1 MPIETAFVPADILL
15 PKAGFEKWSCVAC
28 DQYTSEPE
36 YWQAVEELVGDAP
49 SAYRLIL
56 PEAFLDSSDVEA
68 RIGSIC
74 KTMQNYID
82 DGVFAEYKDAY
93 VYVERTMPGGGVRRG
108 LVGCLDLEE
117 YDYTAESRSLVRA
130 TEGTVLSRIPPRVRI
145 RENAPLELPHIMVL
159 INDPGRTVIEPLES
173 RRGETLYDF
182 ELMMGGGHLRGWLV
196 DRSAYGDI
204 SRAISA
210 LAKGECPLVFAMGD
224 GNHSLATAK
233 ACYEAEKAQ
242 TGRSD
247 LPSRYALVE
256 LVNIHD
262 EALVFEPIYRVI
274 FGVDPKEVET
284 ALRDTFSFAGEANVE
299 FVTQAG
305 GGSFYAPGLVC
316 GTVQEFIDGYIA
328 TRPDA
333 TVDYIHGEDVVRR
346 LCAERAD
353 TVGFIFD
360 GIGKSELFEYVESRG
375 PLPRKTFSMG
385 EAAGKRYY
393 TEARRIKL

>member
-82 DGVFAEYKDAY
+82 DGGFAEYKDAY

-247 LPSRYALVE
+247 L
-256 LVNIHD
+256 
-262 EALVFEPIYRVI
+262 
-274 FGVDPKEVET
+274 KEVET
-284 ALRDTFSFAGEANVE
+284 ALRDTFSFACEANVE
-299 FVTQAG
+299 FVTQSG